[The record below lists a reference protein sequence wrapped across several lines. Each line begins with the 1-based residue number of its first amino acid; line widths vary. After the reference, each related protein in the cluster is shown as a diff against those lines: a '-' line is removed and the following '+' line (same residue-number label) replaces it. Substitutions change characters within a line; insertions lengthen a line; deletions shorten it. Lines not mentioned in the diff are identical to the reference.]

1 LAFGLFCGVACSRS
15 TGAGRWVVV
24 VTREGTFR
32 VTNPESITAET
43 ILAPITICSP
53 EQKV

>member
-1 LAFGLFCGVACSRS
+1 LG
-15 TGAGRWVVV
+15 

-32 VTNPESITAET
+32 VTNPESKTAET
-43 ILAPITICSP
+43 IFTPITICSP